1 MNRRNTI
8 QRRLVADAV
17 RVLDHPDAE
26 TVYEKIVQEHPHISK
41 ATVYRNLNL
50 LAEQN
55 EIGKI
60 STAEGAD
67 RYDCRTRPHYHLRC
81 RSCGKIFDSRM
92 PVLDGL
98 ERCLTETDGFLVES
112 YTIEFIGLCPECNN
126 STTGGK

>member
-1 MNRRNTI
+1 MERRKTR
-8 QRRLVADAV
+8 QRQLILEAV
-17 RVLDHPDAE
+17 RALEHPDAE
-26 TVYEKIVQEHPHISK
+26 EIFAAVTRKQPRLGR

-50 LAEQN
+50 LVQQG
-55 EIGKI
+55 EIGRI
-60 STAEGAD
+60 ETGGAD
-67 RYDCRTRPHYHLRC
+67 RFDGRTCPHYHLRC

-92 PVLDGL
+92 PVLGGL